1 MEKNLLLYL
10 RGNTGVLS
18 GVERKITDVILSDP
32 KKFTSYSMGELA
44 LMAGVSQGSIINFS
58 NKFAKGGFPILKLK
72 IAAYLSEYDE
82 KPFSVV
88 GETDGMGEAL
98 EKTSQGIVGALKN
111 TSSSNA
117 SKILERVANRI
128 LNAKK
133 VQIYGVYRSATVA
146 TDFYYQL
153 LELGIPVSF
162 VNDVLTCAVSA
173 AMMTEEGV
181 AIAVSSSGRTVDII
195 DAVKIAKE
203 RGAATVCLTAH
214 PNSPLAKLCDDVLI
228 AMPSGTSVSGKDSEI
243 RIAQLVL
250 ADSICNYLQSKID
263 VDGKARYFDM
273 RKILNSHNVKD

>member
-1 MEKNLLLYL
+1 M
-10 RGNTGVLS
+10 
-18 GVERKITDVILSDP
+18 
-32 KKFTSYSMGELA
+32 
-44 LMAGVSQGSIINFS
+44 
-58 NKFAKGGFPILKLK
+58 
-72 IAAYLSEYDE
+72 
-82 KPFSVV
+82 
-88 GETDGMGEAL
+88 
-98 EKTSQGIVGALKN
+98 
-111 TSSSNA
+111 
-117 SKILERVANRI
+117 
-128 LNAKK
+128 
-133 VQIYGVYRSATVA
+133 
-146 TDFYYQL
+146 
-153 LELGIPVSF
+153 
-162 VNDVLTCAVSA
+162 NDVLTCAVSA

-181 AIAVSSSGRTVDII
+181 AIAVSSSGRTADII

>member
-18 GVERKITDVILSDP
+18 AVERKITDVILSDP

-72 IAAYLSEYDE
+72 IAACLSEYDE

-111 TSSSNA
+111 TSSSND

-181 AIAVSSSGRTVDII
+181 AIAVSSSGRTADII

>member
-1 MEKNLLLYL
+1 MEKKLLFEL
-10 RGNTGVLS
+10 RKRVGFMS
-18 GVERKITDVILSDP
+18 SVERKITDVILADP
-32 KKFTSYSMGELA
+32 KKFTTYSMGGLA

-58 NKFAKGGFPILKLK
+58 NKFAGGGFPVLKLK
-72 IAAYLSEYDE
+72 IAACLSEYEE

-88 GETDGMGEAL
+88 EETDDMRAAL

-111 TSSSNA
+111 TLNDNE
-117 SKILERVANRI
+117 SKALERVANRI
-128 LNAKK
+128 LKAKK

-162 VNDVLTCAVSA
+162 VSDVLTCAVSA

-181 AIAVSSSGRTVDII
+181 AIAISSSGRTTDIL

-214 PNSPLAKLCDDVLI
+214 ANSPLAKLCDDVLI
-228 AMPSGTSVSGKDSEI
+228 ASPSGASVSAKDSEI
-243 RIAQLVL
+243 RFSQLAL
-250 ADSICNYLQSKID
+250 TDSICNYLQSKID
-263 VDGKARYFDM
+263 ADGKSRYFDM
-273 RKILNSHNVKD
+273 KKILNSHNVKD